1 MAQPTTAAEIPLMGE
16 SARHKFYQ
24 PIEAAPMNARGFFER
39 VGKPNADSEHKI
51 DDIRLFEEDWFYR
64 AQLFMRTVEVAKIT

>member
-1 MAQPTTAAEIPLMGE
+1 
-16 SARHKFYQ
+16 
-24 PIEAAPMNARGFFER
+24 MNARGFFER

-51 DDIRLFEEDWFYR
+51 DDIRLFEEDWFHR